1 MVVVVVQ
8 VVVAQYVDAIIP
20 VGETSLFAKFTPARL
35 MYEPPDFAAFSAPCR
50 KETTGASNEKK
61 DTDVPVIL
69 ATAMRI
75 KEFPEPDGAGP
86 QLTVEVDVHAVV
98 EHSPSPNIA
107 VGVTPKFDP
116 ATGLPKLRP
125 VMVTDTPPDAAVLLR
140 NVPESTGASQVKLPR
155 AALVPTEAETV
166 SAIGLFVADPE

>member
-75 KEFPEPDGAGP
+75 KEFPEPDCVEP
-86 QLTVEVDVHAVV
+86 QSTVVADVHEVV

-107 VGVTPKFDP
+107 VGVV
-116 ATGLPKLRP
+116 ATRLPKLRP
-125 VMVTDTPPDAAVLLR
+125 EMVTDTPPDAAVLLR
-140 NVPESTGASQVKLPR
+140 NVLVSTGASQVKLPR

-166 SAIGLFVADPE
+166 SAIGLFLADPW